1 MALDGIFLS
10 IVKKELSQLIG
21 GRVDKIYQPSR
32 EEIVF
37 AIRTREGSFKLLFN
51 ASAKDARVHITKAQI
66 ENPKTPPMFCML
78 MRKHLSS
85 GKLCDIRQDGSERV
99 LFFDF
104 ESVNEMGDLC
114 KLTVAMEIMGRCS
127 NLVLIAENGKIID
140 CIKRVGFDLSS
151 VRPVLP
157 GMIYEPVPRQDKL
170 SLFEIDRETLC
181 AKLSEQGAKPLSK
194 GLVNI
199 IEGISPIFAR
209 EAQNY
214 AAKGELPCSELS
226 EDTLDKLCFYL
237 SRTANS
243 IENGTNKLTVV
254 KTRDGDLKDFCFTE
268 ILQYGSLMVTSEAES
283 ACEVLDFFYTERDVS
298 ARRKQKAAD
307 LFKLLISTTERI
319 SRRIAVQKQE
329 LEDCRKRDEY
339 KLCGDLL
346 MANLYRIQKG
356 DTKAT
361 VENFYDE
368 GMPTIEIKLDSRL
381 TPSQNAQKYYND
393 YRKADTAEKKLCE
406 LIKQGEQELWYI
418 DSVFDSLTRATTED
432 EISVLREELAEEGYI
447 RKSAAKA
454 KAARSPKPYEFV
466 SSDGFKILVGR
477 NNRQNDK
484 LTLKDSE
491 KSDIWLHTHN
501 IAGSHTVI
509 VCGGKEPPMTTIEQA
524 ARLAALH
531 SKAKS
536 SSQVPV
542 DYTQIRYVK
551 KPSGAK
557 PGMVIFTNNKTL
569 YVTPDEQEANNLKS

>member
-10 IVKKELSQLIG
+10 IVKKELSQLLG

-37 AIRTREGSFKLLFN
+37 AIRTREGTYKLLFN

-104 ESVNEMGDLC
+104 ESINEMGDLC
-114 KLTVAMEIMGRCS
+114 RLTVAMEIMGRCS
-127 NLVLIAENGKIID
+127 NLILVSESGKIID
-140 CIKRVGFDLSS
+140 CIKRVGYDVSS

-157 GMIYEPVPRQDKL
+157 GMMYEPVPRQDKML
-170 SLFEIDRETLC
+170 LFELDKNTLSQR
-181 AKLSEQGAKPLSK
+181 LLEQGTKPLSK

-209 EAQNY
+209 EAQGF
-214 AAKGELPCSELS
+214 AAKGEIACSELTA
-226 EDTLDKLCFYL
+226 DIMDKLYFYL
-237 SRTANS
+237 AKTADS
-243 IENGTNKLTVV
+243 IITGMNKLTIV
-254 KTRDGDLKDFCFTE
+254 KTREGDLKDFCFTQ
-268 ILQYGSLMVTSEAES
+268 ILQYGSLMVTSEENS

-307 LFKLLISTTERI
+307 LFKLLVTTSERI
-319 SRRIAVQKQE
+319 SRRIANQQQE
-329 LEDCRKRDEY
+329 LCDCKNRDEY
-339 KLCGDLL
+339 KLCGDLI

-356 DTKAT
+356 DTKALL
-361 VENFYDE
+361 ENFYDE
-368 GMPTIEIKLDSRL
+368 SLSQISIKLDSRL
-381 TPSQNAQKYYND
+381 TPAQNAQKYYIE

-406 LIKQGEQELWYI
+406 LIREGEDELSYI

-432 EISVLREELAEEGYI
+432 EIAVLREELADEGYI
-447 RKSAAKA
+447 KHSAVKGKAAK
-454 KAARSPKPYEFV
+454 SPKPYAFRSE
-466 SSDGFKILVGR
+466 DGFMIFVGR

-491 KSDIWLHTHN
+491 KTDIWLHTHN
-501 IAGSHTVI
+501 ITGSHTVI
-509 VCGGKEPPMTTIEQA
+509 ACEGKQPPMTTIEQA

-542 DYTQIRYVK
+542 DYTFIKYVK

-569 YVTPDEQEANNLKS
+569 YVTPDEQEAQSLRV